1 MEKILIID
9 DDVTFSLML
18 RTWLGKKGFGVDTA
32 ADIAAGR
39 RLLAEGS
46 YDLVLSDMR
55 LPDGDGTDLLQW
67 IAERGVTIPVI
78 VMTGYAEIRNAVV
91 SMKLG
96 ARDYVSKPVQPD
108 ELLRKIREALDAPH
122 PETAMPASA
131 AMAPAPA
138 KPRRKGDRA
147 LDEGELN
154 YIEGHSDA
162 SRKLYEYVRLVAPT
176 NMSVLL
182 EGASGT
188 GKEHV
193 ARLIHLRSKRA
204 GKPFVAVDCGALSR
218 ELAASEFFGHVK
230 GSFTG
235 AVGDKTGAFEAAN
248 GGTLFLDEVGNLTY
262 ETQLQLLRAL
272 QERRIR
278 PVGGS
283 REIPVDIR
291 LIAATNEDL
300 EAAIARGAFRADLYH
315 RINEFTL
322 RMPEL
327 RQMRGDIMLFAD
339 FFLDAANRELDKRIV
354 GFDAAAA
361 AALAAYDWPGNLRQL
376 KNAVMSATLLA
387 AGEYITCRDLPA
399 EVTGGPAEPAEAPLS
414 LRDPASEEEQIRRA
428 LATAGGNKSQAAK
441 LLGIDR
447 KTLYNKLHLYG
458 IE

>member
-55 LPDGDGTDLLQW
+55 LPDGNGTDLLQW

-122 PETAMPASA
+122 PETAVPASA
-131 AMAPAPA
+131 AMVPAPA

-147 LDEGELN
+147 LSEGELN

-218 ELAASEFFGHVK
+218 ELAASEFFGHIK

-235 AVGDKTGAFEAAN
+235 ALSDKKGAFESAQ
-248 GGTLFLDEVGNLTY
+248 GGTLFLDEVGNLSY
-262 ETQLQLLRAL
+262 EVQIQLLRAL
-272 QERRIR
+272 QERRIK
-278 PVGGS
+278 PVGGL
-283 REIPVDIR
+283 REIPVDVR
-291 LIAATNEDL
+291 LICATNEDL
-300 EAAIARGAFRADLYH
+300 EAAIARGSFRADLYH
-315 RINEFTL
+315 RIDEFVL
-322 RMPEL
+322 HMPDLAE
-327 RQMRGDIMLFAD
+327 RRGILCSMPT
-339 FFLDAANRELDKRIV
+339 FFWTRPTASSTNTWWVSIRR
-354 GFDAAAA
+354 
-361 AALAAYDWPGNLRQL
+361 L
-376 KNAVMSATLLA
+376 KNCSWPAT
-387 AGEYITCRDLPA
+387 
-399 EVTGGPAEPAEAPLS
+399 GPE
-414 LRDPASEEEQIRRA
+414 IC
-428 LATAGGNKSQAAK
+428 GN
-441 LLGIDR
+441 
-447 KTLYNKLHLYG
+447 
-458 IE
+458 

>member
-1 MEKILIID
+1 MIID

-96 ARDYVSKPVQPD
+96 ARDYVSKT
-108 ELLRKIREALDAPH
+108 RSAGRAAPQD
-122 PETAMPASA
+122 PRGAGC
-131 AMAPAPA
+131 PAPRNGYARIRSDGSGAA

-204 GKPFVAVDCGALSR
+204 GK
-218 ELAASEFFGHVK
+218 
-230 GSFTG
+230 
-235 AVGDKTGAFEAAN
+235 
-248 GGTLFLDEVGNLTY
+248 
-262 ETQLQLLRAL
+262 
-272 QERRIR
+272 
-278 PVGGS
+278 
-283 REIPVDIR
+283 
-291 LIAATNEDL
+291 
-300 EAAIARGAFRADLYH
+300 
-315 RINEFTL
+315 TL
-322 RMPEL
+322 RGGRL
-327 RQMRGDIMLFAD
+327 RRSVA
-339 FFLDAANRELDKRIV
+339 
-354 GFDAAAA
+354 
-361 AALAAYDWPGNLRQL
+361 
-376 KNAVMSATLLA
+376 
-387 AGEYITCRDLPA
+387 
-399 EVTGGPAEPAEAPLS
+399 
-414 LRDPASEEEQIRRA
+414 
-428 LATAGGNKSQAAK
+428 
-441 LLGIDR
+441 
-447 KTLYNKLHLYG
+447 
-458 IE
+458 